1 MTAAMQRDRLI
12 TYLADADDK
21 KVKALYSL
29 LEGYMNEIN
38 TMPAFTQKQL
48 EIIDERRA
56 DLISSKDKGIDWQT
70 MHQHIREKRKATR

>member
-1 MTAAMQRDRLI
+1 MKAAMQRDRLL

-29 LEGYMNEIN
+29 LEGYMNDVN
-38 TMPAFTQKQL
+38 SMPAFTEKQL

-56 DLISSKDKGIDWQT
+56 DLMSGKDKGTDWQT
-70 MHQHIREKRKATR
+70 MHQNIREKRKAVR